1 MSLIFIALGIF
12 CYIVLIKRPKKNPC
26 YVGQIVD
33 IGARPRSYGKYSTR
47 HPFIVRIIINNQPIV
62 TSTLSTV
69 NCFWGINGI
78 LESKKKEHIGRIV
91 HVYFDHQAPRKSIIK
106 EYQGKNIAGIIIL
119 FAVGLMSMF
128 VEFILLLTFMYFI
141 LQKI

>member
-1 MSLIFIALGIF
+1 MSLLFIALGIF
-12 CYIVLIKRPKKNPC
+12 CYIVLIKRPQKNPC

-33 IGARPRSYGKYSTR
+33 ISARPRSHGKYSTR

-78 LESKKKEHIGRIV
+78 LESKKKEYVGRIV
-91 HVYFDHQAPRKSIIK
+91 HVYFDHQAPRRSIIK
-106 EYQGKNIAGIIIL
+106 ECQGKNIAGIIIL
-119 FAVGLMSMF
+119 FAVGGMSMF
-128 VEFILLLTFMYFI
+128 VEFILIMAFLFSMLSRM
-141 LQKI
+141 